1 MRHIS
6 INNTLSAH
14 IADQDLAEKCK
25 ITYELLAF
33 DADENDYIGVYDWI
47 ENLAGVAATSDKD
60 FWSMV
65 NFDSSTGN
73 LDMELWN
80 KDIADLLDRFSDNGE
95 ISVKF
100 EVRARIPGSDV

>member
-6 INNTLSAH
+6 INNTLKAH

-33 DADENDYIGVYDWI
+33 DADEADYIGVYDWI
-47 ENLAGVAATSDKD
+47 DNLSAAAATDDLD

-65 NFDSSTGN
+65 HFDSSTGN

-80 KDIADLLDRFSDNGE
+80 KDIADLLSRFSD
-95 ISVKF
+95 
-100 EVRARIPGSDV
+100 

>member
-1 MRHIS
+1 
-6 INNTLSAH
+6 
-14 IADQDLAEKCK
+14 
-25 ITYELLAF
+25 
-33 DADENDYIGVYDWI
+33 
-47 ENLAGVAATSDKD
+47 
-60 FWSMV
+60 MV